1 MKKSILVLVIF
12 SVFGIGNLYAA
23 DYEKVSDYMLKET
36 QQKQVTRI
44 LTVRQLKDK
53 KAKLES
59 QLAEVEALLQTAAGL
74 GVVDQAD
81 DK

>member
-1 MKKSILVLVIF
+1 MRKIILAVITISIC
-12 SVFGIGNLYAA
+12 SPVFAA
-23 DYEKVSDYMLKET
+23 DYEKVSDYILKET

-44 LTVRQLKDK
+44 VTVKQLKDK

-74 GVVDQAD
+74 GVVDQVD
-81 DK
+81 VK